1 MSSQL
6 TFTVRFP
13 TGHSVTVRVSPNDPV
28 SRIVEEACAKRKGD
42 HNPMGFSVGKQGPA
56 GRLSLVDKS
65 LIIRHANL
73 PNRYNANYIHAM
85 TEFIPYVGSW
95 QTYVHKNTPIESITI
110 AGRP

>member
-85 TEFIPYVGSW
+85 TEFRPYVGS
-95 QTYVHKNTPIESITI
+95 
-110 AGRP
+110 